1 MQSRLRRALA
11 VLLLAPFIGAPA
23 ERLPTPD
30 ALRAAG
36 WHKGGWSGIEPATFE
51 ALPEGGLRL
60 SAQGQASFAWR
71 TIDDP
76 GTCLSW
82 RWRVDAGPPPTPLD
96 RRGGDDRAIA
106 ITIGFDGWPAESG
119 FLQRAKHALA
129 QVAAGDHRL
138 PRSMLVY
145 VWGGTGREA
154 RPFTNPYAHGLAEVF
169 VLRTADA
176 EKGRWFEEKVELAR
190 DWKMAFRGATAPSA
204 MEIMVGTDVDD
215 TRARLDAR
223 IDRIRLGAC

>member
-1 MQSRLRRALA
+1 MHSRLRRALA

-129 QVAAGDHRL
+129 QVAAGDHR
-138 PRSMLVY
+138 RR
-145 VWGGTGREA
+145 GRLRRRRDAA
-154 RPFTNPYAHGLAEVF
+154 RPA
-169 VLRTADA
+169 LRMGPVRAGDGA
-176 EKGRWFEEKVELAR
+176 AGARPDRGRRRRAPGRAPVGSYGDRFAR
-190 DWKMAFRGATAPSA
+190 TP
-204 MEIMVGTDVDD
+204 
-215 TRARLDAR
+215 
-223 IDRIRLGAC
+223 